1 MQRIAIS
8 NRRNTLKKYKK
19 AGFVPIFFAL
29 GIDFFEIIGYTII
42 KNYNDRKD
50 YFYGNNF

>member
-19 AGFVPIFFAL
+19 AGFVTLFFAL